1 MRRMRVLPTLVV
13 VVLSALLV
21 AGDAGA
27 SGGDVIDDCTTH
39 GTLTKRYS
47 QRDYRQA
54 LSQLPADVDEYGN
67 CRDVIRNAQVAGAGD
82 DGGGSG
88 TGGAGPAGFRAPST
102 PGVTTAAGTGGT
114 STAHVGGGG
123 KGDDPTAVDPTD
135 PRNDNPTNTDENRAL
150 IEATRNGGGPVKVGR
165 DAIEPGAQN
174 SSFVQ
179 NLPAPMIAILA
190 LLGVG
195 ALTGGVLALRRRL
208 RSNN

>member
-1 MRRMRVLPTLVV
+1 MRLLPTVVV

-27 SGGDVIDDCTTH
+27 SGGDVIDDCTKN
-39 GTLTKRYS
+39 GTLTRRYS

-67 CRDVIRNAQVAGAGD
+67 CRDVIRNAQVAGASNRGGGGGAG
-82 DGGGSG
+82 GGGS
-88 TGGAGPAGFRAPST
+88 AGFRAPT
-102 PGVTTAAGTGGT
+102 PGATTAAGTGTT
-114 STAHVGGGG
+114 SAGHVDGGG

-135 PRNDNPTNTDENRAL
+135 PRNDNPTSTEENEAL
-150 IEATRNGGGPVKVGR
+150 IEATRSGGGPVKVGR
-165 DAIEPGAQN
+165 DAIKPGAQN

-179 NLPAPMIAILA
+179 NLPAPLVAVLA

-195 ALTGGVLALRRRL
+195 VLTAGVLALRRKL
-208 RSNN
+208 RSDA

>member
-1 MRRMRVLPTLVV
+1 MRRMRLLPTLVV

-27 SGGDVIDDCTTH
+27 SGGDVIDDCTKH
-39 GTLTKRYS
+39 GTLTRRYS

-67 CRDVIRNAQVAGAGD
+67 CRDVIHNAQVASVSNR
-82 DGGGSG
+82 GGGGG
-88 TGGAGPAGFRAPST
+88 TGDAGPAGFRAPS
-102 PGVTTAAGTGGT
+102 PGVTTASGTGGR
-114 STAHVGGGG
+114 SAGHVGGDG
-123 KGDDPTAVDPTD
+123 KGDDPTAVDPTN

-179 NLPAPMIAILA
+179 NLPAPLIAILA

-208 RSNN
+208 RSDA